1 MDEKRAIEGA
11 ALNADRHHES
21 FSHPNPTSEN
31 QDSYS
36 SAQETL
42 SVKGEGV
49 KDASSTPQAGPD
61 DASTPTADDSAET
74 HQEWIEGFQLFVV
87 MAGIT
92 LVIFL
97 MLLDTSIVATA
108 VPKITNQ
115 FHSLQDVA
123 WYGSAYTLASCAL
136 QPLTGKFYTHFKSKI
151 VFMSFIALFELGSLI
166 CGVSTSSKMLIVGR
180 AVSGMGTSGMINGA
194 LTIIAGAVPMH
205 KRPDAALIG
214 MLMGFTQLGLVIGP
228 LVGGALT
235 TYTTWRWC
243 FYINL
248 PIGGLVALLLVFTR
262 VPEQRK
268 KAPALEVLPTFYK
281 TFDLVGFVLFAPA
294 AIMFL
299 LALEWGGNEYPW
311 DDSRIIGLFC
321 GAGATAIVFLGWEYY
336 KGRDAMI
343 PFHLITQRIAYTS
356 YANVAAIFGLTM
368 VIAYYLP
375 IYFQAVKDDSA
386 LISGVNL
393 LPQILSQ
400 LVASVISGVLIG
412 KLGYYIPWS
421 VSGAAI
427 AAVGAGLLSTLT
439 PTTSTAAWAGY
450 QILVGIGRGCATQAP
465 MLAVQNGIAPDD
477 LSTGMAI
484 LTFCQTFGGSVFLA
498 VANVIFSEG
507 LKSQIPR
514 YAPNVH
520 PDVVIAAGATGF
532 RQTVAGDDLVGV
544 LKGYSRA
551 VGWAFYL
558 VAALCVVS
566 FASGWGMGWVDLRK
580 KKGDGDAKGS
590 GGGKIK
596 DEEKGEASASV

>member
-1 MDEKRAIEGA
+1 MDEKYAIEGA
-11 ALNADRHHES
+11 ASNPDRRQEAS
-21 FSHPNPTSEN
+21 SHPNSTSEI
-31 QDSYS
+31 QGRLS
-36 SAQETL
+36 SDQETP
-42 SVKGEGV
+42 SVKEEGF
-49 KDASSTPQAGPD
+49 KDAHLAPQAGPD
-61 DASTPTADDSAET
+61 DATSPTPDGTEQT

-151 VFMSFIALFELGSLI
+151 VFMSFIAIFELGSLI

-205 KRPDAALIG
+205 KRPALIG

-262 VPEQRK
+262 IPEQRK
-268 KAPALEVLPTFYK
+268 KPPALEVLPTFYK

-311 DDSRIIGLFC
+311 NDSRIIGLFC

-343 PFHLITQRIAYTS
+343 PFHLITQRVAYTS
-356 YANVAAIFGLTM
+356 YANVAALFGLTM

-421 VSGAAI
+421 VGGAVI

-439 PTTSTAAWAGY
+439 PRTSTAAWAGF
-450 QILVGIGRGCATQAP
+450 QILVGLGRGCATQAP

-532 RQTVAGDDLVGV
+532 RQTVSGDDLQGV
-544 LKGYSRA
+544 LKGYARA
-551 VGWAFYL
+551 VGWVFYL
-558 VAALCVVS
+558 VAALCVVT

-580 KKGDGDAKGS
+580 KKGDGDVKAS
-590 GGGKIK
+590 DNGKVK
-596 DEEKGEASASV
+596 DEEKGEASV